1 MLSKWETL
9 FLLLLTLPILGHV
22 VILPL
27 MIDVA
32 GRDAWIS
39 IFLSLP
45 FAFLFALAIYFIKIK
60 YRKLNVKKI
69 FKAILGEKFGKVF
82 IFILILYFLFITV
95 VSLSSFIDFVYILFL
110 PDTPP
115 IALIIW
121 FLIFIM
127 YGASKRIKGIALTAG
142 VLAFI
147 ALTTGNTITILDSPL
162 KDWGNLKPV
171 LEFGWSPVL
180 IGTLIICSIWIELIF
195 LLLLPVKNA
204 KEKGTFLLWSIGIL
218 LNALM
223 MLSTTTGVITIFG
236 LGQAENMLY
245 PAQEIVRIIN
255 LGFLDRFDVY
265 GMVLNGFGTYI
276 RCCLYFRLTY
286 ELCTTEKSSR
296 TYKRSIYIFLAF
308 IIAAFSIYLDVEH
321 FRVENA
327 INIYV
332 YMVVLFP
339 LPFILLLLS
348 LRKKTSIY

>member
-9 FLLLLTLPILGHV
+9 FLLILTLPILGHV

-27 MIDVA
+27 IIDVV

-45 FAFLFALAIYFIKIK
+45 FAFLFALSIYLIKIK
-60 YRKLNVKKI
+60 YKEKSIKEILT
-69 FKAILGEKFGKVF
+69 AILGKKLGKAL
-82 IFILILYFLFITV
+82 IFILIVYFLFITG

-110 PDTPP
+110 PETPP
-115 IALIIW
+115 LVLIIW
-121 FLIFIM
+121 FLIFLM
-127 YGASKRIKGIALTAG
+127 YGSSRRVRGIALTAG

-147 ALTTGNTITILDSPL
+147 ALTTGNTITLLDTQL
-162 KDWGNLKPV
+162 KEWSNLQPV
-171 LEFGWSPVL
+171 LEFGWNPVL
-180 IGTLIICSIWIELIF
+180 IGTLIISSIWIELIF
-195 LLLLPVKNA
+195 LLCLPLKNA
-204 KEKGTFLLWSIGIL
+204 KEKGMFLLWSVGIL

-265 GMVLNGFGTYI
+265 GMVLNAFGTYI
-276 RCCLYFRLTY
+276 RCCLYFRLAY
-286 ELCTTEKSSR
+286 ELSTTANSSR
-296 TYKRSIYIFLAF
+296 IYKRLIYTIFTVVIALFTIYITGN
-308 IIAAFSIYLDVEH
+308 H
-321 FRVENA
+321 FRVDQT

-332 YMVVLFP
+332 YTIVLYP
-339 LPFILLLLS
+339 IPFILMIIAKLKT
-348 LRKKTSIY
+348 KK